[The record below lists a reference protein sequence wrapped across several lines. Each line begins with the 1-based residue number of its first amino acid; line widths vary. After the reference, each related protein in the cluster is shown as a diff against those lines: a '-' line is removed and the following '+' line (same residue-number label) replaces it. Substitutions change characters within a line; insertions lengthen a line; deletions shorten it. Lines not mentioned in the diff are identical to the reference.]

1 MSWGKLAGQSGEG
14 RKPFF
19 FEKKNQKT
27 SLSLGSLCP
36 ERPQPKES
44 KVFCFFFS
52 KKKRLLLRCCLH
64 PIALGRLVAC
74 ALPQAAARRGVAALE
89 FALVAPVMAIM
100 FFGTLDICRAY
111 LAWQEVN
118 DAAEAIVQA
127 AEKLSIT
134 ANSPT
139 TQLTAAQM
147 QAAMSS
153 IYVEMPGLDYGFG
166 DGLLGTGQFT
176 AILSEVDF
184 APLCATTANC
194 APQTPQTLWSS
205 WLTEGGSS
213 PPLMLSTAQF
223 PLYRACGPLTPV
235 ARFPND
241 DTQLTT
247 MITPTKTQIANGGS
261 AGITLV
267 PQLVADVR
275 FTFIPTFHVFV
286 PQVVF
291 WASASLP
298 APLGPTSQEVTFS
311 GTPVGSNPQV
321 CPAPA
326 QPS

>member
-1 MSWGKLAGQSGEG
+1 M
-14 RKPFF
+14 
-19 FEKKNQKT
+19 T
-27 SLSLGSLCP
+27 
-36 ERPQPKES
+36 RP
-44 KVFCFFFS
+44 C
-52 KKKRLLLRCCLH
+52 
-64 PIALGRLVAC
+64 LVAR
-74 ALPQAAARRGVAALE
+74 AAAATRGVAALE

-111 LAWQEVN
+111 IAWQEVN

-147 QAAMSS
+147 QAAMST
-153 IYVEMPGLDYGFG
+153 IYVEMPGLDYGNG

-184 APLCATTANC
+184 VPLCNTTANC

-213 PPLMLSTAQF
+213 PPLMQSTAQF
-223 PLYRACGPLTPV
+223 PLYRACSLTAVPS
-235 ARFPND
+235 FPND
-241 DTQLTT
+241 DTRLLD
-247 MITPTKTQIANGGS
+247 MITPTKTNVANG
-261 AGITLV
+261 ANTTMTLV

-286 PQVVF
+286 PQIVF
-291 WASASLP
+291 WASATLP
-298 APLGPTSQEVTFS
+298 APLGSTSQEVTFN
-311 GTPVGSNPQV
+311 GTAAGGNPQI
-321 CPAPA
+321 CPEPSPAPA
-326 QPS
+326 PS